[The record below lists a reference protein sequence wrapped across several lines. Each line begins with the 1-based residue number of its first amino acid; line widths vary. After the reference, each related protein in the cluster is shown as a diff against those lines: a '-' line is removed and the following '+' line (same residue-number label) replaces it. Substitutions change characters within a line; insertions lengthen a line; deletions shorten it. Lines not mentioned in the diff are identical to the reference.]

1 MKSRQRLPHT
11 RQNVYDAQLDAR
23 EIAGSL
29 YMHRS
34 EWPDVR
40 VREFP
45 VLGDE
50 DERAVE
56 AFAAGLDREAARVLA
71 YLVAREES
79 DRFSGEA
86 ASRLA
91 VRVGVDLGRGRV
103 SDVLAALTDD
113 GLITETTVRS
123 EAPGRPP
130 KGWRADAGFDRTA
143 ARVRACHSEALLDRA
158 ATVAATLGDDISVDA
173 DARGDDGRP
182 VEVGLNWDP
191 NGLHAP
197 LFAGTYD
204 ADVAFEGCR
213 GSAAALSRVA
223 EGEVDVG
230 LTGAATFLRAHA
242 EGRDVVPLALYY
254 QRAMVVLYTTRGRFG
269 GPLRSV
275 EDVRGRRVAMPA
287 GSETGALGRLFLS
300 QAGVVDDVT
309 VVRAEGEERAA
320 LLRGDADVATGV
332 FTDPLELAAD
342 GHDVDSVLVA
352 EHFPVPGPAFVVR
365 RETLRNRPE
374 ALRAFLE
381 GAMDGWSTARTD
393 PAAAVDAVVDRSDEA
408 AAAERRKLTQ
418 ALDRFA
424 GGDAVEKNGWG
435 WHSGETWQRL
445 RIALDQADAL

>member
-1 MKSRQRLPHT
+1 MDRT
-11 RQNVYDAQLDAR
+11 
-23 EIAGSL
+23 
-29 YMHRS
+29 
-34 EWPDVR
+34 EWGDVR

-71 YLVAREES
+71 YLVGREES

-91 VRVGVDLGRGRV
+91 VRVGVDLGRDRV
-103 SDVLAALTDD
+103 SDVLATLTDH

-130 KGWRADAGFDRTA
+130 KGWRADDGFDRTV

-158 ATVAATLGDDISVDA
+158 ATVAATLGDDVDVDA
-173 DARGDDGRP
+173 GARADEGGP

-197 LFAGTYD
+197 LFAGAYE
-204 ADVAFEGCR
+204 ADVTFDGRR
-213 GSAAALSRVA
+213 GSAAALSAVA
-223 EGEVDVG
+223 DGDVDVG

-242 EGRDVVPLALYY
+242 NGSDVVPLALYY
-254 QRAMVVLYTTRGRFG
+254 QRAMVVLYTTRDTFG
-269 GPLRSV
+269 APLRSV

-309 VVRAEGEERAA
+309 VVRAEGEEREA
-320 LLRGDADVATGV
+320 LLDGDADVATGV

-365 RETLRNRPE
+365 RETLRDRPG

-381 GAMDGWSTARTD
+381 GSMGGWSTARTD
-393 PAAAVDAVVDRSDEA
+393 PATAVEAVVDRSDEPA
-408 AAAERRKLTQ
+408 PVERRKLTQ

-424 GGDAVEKNGWG
+424 GSDAVEKNGWG

>member
-1 MKSRQRLPHT
+1 M
-11 RQNVYDAQLDAR
+11 
-23 EIAGSL
+23 
-29 YMHRS
+29 
-34 EWPDVR
+34 R

-56 AFAAGLDREAARVLA
+56 TFAVGLDREAARVLA
-71 YLVAREES
+71 YLVGREDS

-103 SDVLAALTDD
+103 SDVLATLTDH
-113 GLITETTVRS
+113 GLVTETTVES

-130 KGWRADAGFDRTA
+130 KGWRADAGHDRTA
-143 ARVRACHSEALLDRA
+143 SRVRALHSEALLDRA
-158 ATVAATLGDDISVDA
+158 ATVAATLDDDLDVDA
-173 DARGDDGRP
+173 GPLTDDASP
-182 VEVGLNWDP
+182 IEVGLNWEP

-204 ADVAFEGCR
+204 VDVSLSGCR
-213 GSAAALSRVA
+213 GSRAALSAVA
-223 EGEVDVG
+223 DGDVDIG
-230 LTGAATFLRAHA
+230 LTGAATFLRGHA
-242 EGRDVVPLALYY
+242 DGHEVIPLALYY
-254 QRAMVVLYTTRGRFG
+254 QRAMVVLYTTRGTFG

-309 VVRAEGEERAA
+309 VVPADGEEREA

-332 FTDPLELAAD
+332 FTDPLALGAD
-342 GHDVDSVLVA
+342 GHEVDSVLVA
-352 EHFPVPGPAFVVR
+352 DHFPVPGPALVVR
-365 RETLRNRPE
+365 QETLRDRPA

-381 GAMDGWSTARTD
+381 GAMAGWSTARLD
-393 PAAAVDAVVDRSDEA
+393 PAAAVDAVADHGSEP

-424 GGDAVEKNGWG
+424 SSDAVEKNGWG
-435 WHSGETWQRL
+435 WHSAETWQRL
-445 RIALDQADAL
+445 RVALEQADAL